1 MYYIPLMSKT
11 VTVLAAKF
19 SDFTVFDFSG
29 SVVIKMVVA
38 GTAQSNSF
46 VLSFMV

>member
-1 MYYIPLMSKT
+1 MSSMSKM

-19 SDFTVFDFSG
+19 SDFTVFVFSG
-29 SVVIKMVVA
+29 SVVITMVVA

>member
-1 MYYIPLMSKT
+1 MSKT

-19 SDFTVFDFSG
+19 SDFTVFDISG
-29 SVVIKMVVA
+29 SIVIKMVVA
-38 GTAQSNSF
+38 GTALTNSF

>member
-1 MYYIPLMSKT
+1 MSKT

-19 SDFTVFDFSG
+19 SYFTVFDFCG
-29 SVVIKMVVA
+29 SVVIKMVMA